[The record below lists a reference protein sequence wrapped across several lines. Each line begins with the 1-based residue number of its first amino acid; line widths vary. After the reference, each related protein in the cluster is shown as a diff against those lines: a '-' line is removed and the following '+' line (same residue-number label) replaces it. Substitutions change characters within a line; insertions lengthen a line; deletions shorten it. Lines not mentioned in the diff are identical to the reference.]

1 MPSSPNSWYIDEN
14 RGYDLGK
21 TATMRE
27 KEAHALRNGAF
38 WLSTEGKLGDIAKSQ
53 GLSMPK
59 GPWGLLRAH

>member
-1 MPSSPNSWYIDEN
+1 
-14 RGYDLGK
+14 
-21 TATMRE
+21 MRE

-53 GLSMPK
+53 RLSMPK